1 MKCTVR
7 GCENPVL
14 VKSRGWCRDHY
25 GRWQRHGHP
34 LAGRINGEPAQWLQ
48 DLVAQE
54 GWSDQCIDWPFGHD
68 RNGYGAL
75 SWGSRSALAHRVVL
89 ELCRPWHPPLA
100 RNALHQCDRRPCVNP
115 RHLYW
120 GTHQRNALDAAERK
134 GMGRG
139 ENGPKAKLTEAQV
152 REIRERYALG
162 GITYRSLAAEF
173 SVHETS
179 ISQIVRRKT
188 WAHI

>member
-1 MKCTVR
+1 
-7 GCENPVL
+7 
-14 VKSRGWCRDHY
+14 
-25 GRWQRHGHP
+25 
-34 LAGRINGEPAQWLQ
+34 
-48 DLVAQE
+48 
-54 GWSDQCIDWPFGHD
+54 
-68 RNGYGAL
+68 
-75 SWGSRSALAHRVVL
+75 
-89 ELCRPWHPPLA
+89 
-100 RNALHQCDRRPCVNP
+100 
-115 RHLYW
+115 
-120 GTHQRNALDAAERK
+120 
-134 GMGRG
+134 MGRG